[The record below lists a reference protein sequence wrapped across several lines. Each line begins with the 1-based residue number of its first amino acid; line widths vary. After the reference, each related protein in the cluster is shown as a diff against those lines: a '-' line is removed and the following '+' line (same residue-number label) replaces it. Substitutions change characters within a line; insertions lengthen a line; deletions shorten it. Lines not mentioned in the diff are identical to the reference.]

1 MKPACRDVPAPH
13 GPAVGIVSS
22 RVYWPVLSLI
32 LLLLTAN
39 LATAQESSKI
49 VSIVGKAEVLRAG
62 QWQPAG
68 LHQDLLPGDV
78 VRPGPGSRVA
88 ILLAD
93 KSMIKVNANST
104 LELKQVAPAPGTS
117 VPVAVG
123 LLQTILNLFSGEI
136 WVRNPGEPLQIKTP
150 AATATIRGTELNLSI
165 GRAVETRLAVLEG
178 SVEFYNPQGRV
189 LVNAGEQATARV
201 GDVPRKAVLV
211 NPLDAVQWSFYY
223 PGIVSFRDYPL
234 TNFGADLLSQKLAEA
249 QRRVASTPDD
259 PEARAALGEVLF
271 DLGMRTQARREF
283 EKVLDID
290 PDNPS
295 AHAGL
300 GWVYLVEGKV
310 ETALREFRDSR
321 SRTLSVLVGT
331 SNALHRLNRFEEA
344 ERVLIE
350 AKGRFPSSP
359 QPRTQA
365 APLYLIQGR
374 VAEALFELE
383 EALSLDPSNALA
395 YGLLSNIYL
404 VQNKKDLALEAAEQ
418 AVAANPSSP
427 SAYLDLSLV
436 KQAEFRIEEALEA
449 ARKAVELDPED
460 PQALIQE
467 SRLLFGMGRL
477 SEAFEVAEQARRRAP
492 QDSLVNST
500 WGFLVLAQWNIRE
513 ATAAFDHAIEADS
526 TLGEPHL
533 GRGLAL
539 FRKGKTKEAVQE
551 MWMATLLEP
560 QVSLFHSYLGKALY
574 DVLRCEPR

>member
-1 MKPACRDVPAPH
+1 
-13 GPAVGIVSS
+13 VGIVSS

-234 TNFGADLLSQKLAEA
+234 
-249 QRRVASTPDD
+249 
-259 PEARAALGEVLF
+259 
-271 DLGMRTQARREF
+271 
-283 EKVLDID
+283 
-290 PDNPS
+290 
-295 AHAGL
+295 
-300 GWVYLVEGKV
+300 
-310 ETALREFRDSR
+310 
-321 SRTLSVLVGT
+321 
-331 SNALHRLNRFEEA
+331 
-344 ERVLIE
+344 
-350 AKGRFPSSP
+350 
-359 QPRTQA
+359 
-365 APLYLIQGR
+365 
-374 VAEALFELE
+374 
-383 EALSLDPSNALA
+383 
-395 YGLLSNIYL
+395 
-404 VQNKKDLALEAAEQ
+404 
-418 AVAANPSSP
+418 
-427 SAYLDLSLV
+427 
-436 KQAEFRIEEALEA
+436 
-449 ARKAVELDPED
+449 
-460 PQALIQE
+460 
-467 SRLLFGMGRL
+467 
-477 SEAFEVAEQARRRAP
+477 
-492 QDSLVNST
+492 
-500 WGFLVLAQWNIRE
+500 
-513 ATAAFDHAIEADS
+513 
-526 TLGEPHL
+526 
-533 GRGLAL
+533 
-539 FRKGKTKEAVQE
+539 
-551 MWMATLLEP
+551 
-560 QVSLFHSYLGKALY
+560 
-574 DVLRCEPR
+574 C